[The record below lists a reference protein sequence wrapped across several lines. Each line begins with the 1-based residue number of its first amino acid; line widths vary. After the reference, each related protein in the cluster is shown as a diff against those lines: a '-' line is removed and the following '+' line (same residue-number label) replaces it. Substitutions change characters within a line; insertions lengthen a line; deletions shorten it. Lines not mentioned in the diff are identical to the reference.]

1 MPAQTH
7 TAQHGGVEGMGEDQG
22 QGWEQQIPLSLA
34 QRQGIPPGFGLSVLL

>member
-22 QGWEQQIPLSLA
+22 QEQQIPLSLA